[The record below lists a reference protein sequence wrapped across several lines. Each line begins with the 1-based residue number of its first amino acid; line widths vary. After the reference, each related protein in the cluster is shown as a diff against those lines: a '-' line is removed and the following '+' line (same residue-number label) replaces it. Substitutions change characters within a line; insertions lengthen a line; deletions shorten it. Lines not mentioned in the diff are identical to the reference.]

1 MWREEWEEW
10 EEWEERQ
17 TGTDAEWE
25 ERQQLRAEKI
35 EAIDKAIEMISSGAV
50 SGNAFANLFCSCPS

>member
-1 MWREEWEEW
+1 MAS

-17 TGTDAEWE
+17 QGTDAEWE

-35 EAIDKAIEMISSGAV
+35 RAEKIEAIDKTIEMISIGAV

>member
-1 MWREEWEEW
+1 MAS

-17 TGTDAEWE
+17 KGTDAEWE
-25 ERQQLRAEKI
+25 ERHQQLRAEKI
-35 EAIDKAIEMISSGAV
+35 EAIDEAIEMISIGAV